1 MPARMLQRKLKKL
14 AAEINC
20 VEIWDAPHVP
30 GSISARCTVPGS
42 KSESNRALVLA
53 ALANK
58 PSTLTGVLDARDT
71 RLMVA
76 GLKSLGAKVEMS
88 GETVKVYPPM
98 HFSGGEIDCGLAGTV
113 ARFLPPVATLASG
126 NTRFFG
132 DPQMCKRPI
141 APLLDGLS
149 QLGAQVSA
157 HRLPFVVSAPNG
169 LSGRKVVIDSSAS
182 SQFISGLLLSAPR
195 FPNGI
200 ELTHSANQGLVSIPH
215 IEMTTKMLQDRG
227 VDVSRDNLTW
237 RVAPGSIRALNQR
250 IEPDLTNA
258 TVFLAAGLVTGGAVT
273 VAGWPQET
281 IQPADEIRQT
291 LSGFGVETRLSND
304 GLTAICPT
312 NLHGCELDLSRVS
325 ELTPV
330 IAGLAV
336 FAEGT
341 TIIRGIGHIR
351 GHETNRIRAICTE
364 LNKLTVKVRELDDGL
379 AITGTDL
386 KHLAPRVF
394 STYADHRMVHL
405 GALLALRINSLKVAD
420 VNAATKTMPDFQS
433 RWERICELS

>member
-1 MPARMLQRKLKKL
+1 
-14 AAEINC
+14 
-20 VEIWDAPHVP
+20 
-30 GSISARCTVPGS
+30 
-42 KSESNRALVLA
+42 
-53 ALANK
+53 
-58 PSTLTGVLDARDT
+58 
-71 RLMVA
+71 
-76 GLKSLGAKVEMS
+76 
-88 GETVKVYPPM
+88 
-98 HFSGGEIDCGLAGTV
+98 
-113 ARFLPPVATLASG
+113 
-126 NTRFFG
+126 
-132 DPQMCKRPI
+132 
-141 APLLDGLS
+141 
-149 QLGAQVSA
+149 
-157 HRLPFVVSAPNG
+157 
-169 LSGRKVVIDSSAS
+169 
-182 SQFISGLLLSAPR
+182 
-195 FPNGI
+195 
-200 ELTHSANQGLVSIPH
+200 
-215 IEMTTKMLQDRG
+215 MTTKMLQDRG